1 MGAVLDDLAFVDHN
15 DRVGISDSTQPVR
28 DYDYCLGDFWVLEN
42 LVESLLYLML
52 GLGVK
57 GAGCLV
63 KEEDLGLPDQC
74 SSNRNPLL
82 LSSRQLDSSLS
93 NKSIIGIWEDLLV
106 ADEVVDIGLLA
117 SKLNLLLSR
126 LRGQPITDILGDRSR
141 KEDGLLLDDGN
152 TPFITLRIERLKIL
166 CTIADAS
173 TEWIIK
179 SFDQLNYG

>member
-15 DRVGISDSTQPVR
+15 DRVGISDGAQPVR
-28 DYDYCLGDFWVLEN
+28 DYNYCLGDFWVLEN
-42 LVESLLYLML
+42 LVEGLLYLML

-93 NKSIIGIWEDLLV
+93 NHRLITLWQRVYKFISIGY
-106 ADEVVDIGLLA
+106 
-117 SKLNLLLSR
+117 SRCFFNTNLIPVFR
-126 LRGQPITDILGDRSR
+126 TYTKTDIIFDRPT
-141 KEDGLLLDDGN
+141 KNKCFLTD
-152 TPFITLRIERLKIL
+152 
-166 CTIADAS
+166 
-173 TEWIIK
+173 
-179 SFDQLNYG
+179 